1 MRVVER
7 RVGGR
12 RSVRYGLTR
21 AGRETLLEWLR
32 SPSAVYELRDEALL
46 KLFFADPAEPRESIA
61 LIRSFR
67 EQRQARLDRLRQ
79 ISADAGAG
87 AADSEIV
94 LEYGI
99 GLHKW
104 VVEWCLAIERL
115 AREAKK
121 AGAAS

>member
-1 MRVVER
+1 VRVVER

-32 SPSAVYELRDEALL
+32 SPNAVYELRDEALL

-79 ISADAGAG
+79 ISADAGNRSQPTAT
-87 AADSEIV
+87 D
-94 LEYGI
+94 
-99 GLHKW
+99 
-104 VVEWCLAIERL
+104 LACFRGSGVPSICR
-115 AREAKK
+115 
-121 AGAAS
+121 